1 MKGKKRATIMKSL
14 ALALLATVM
23 LPLGVSAESSTDN
36 LVLNKEVW
44 LEDDGTYTVQLEA
57 YAKGQVSAETIKVV
71 KPADIIL
78 VLDQSGSMV
87 LEENNVNGIPTDTY
101 TIARNVTN
109 AELLEGSYYCK
120 VDNTYYKIIATKEI
134 IKNEV
139 LWIGDD
145 GESYEEELITNTYTQ
160 NGQQY
165 TAGSYFLEST
175 LKTYTRT
182 WGSDGYYYV
191 NDKDSSDTTTP
202 SWRASTARRNFT
214 NAKDTAA
221 TTVEVSND
229 GTRAI
234 VFTAVNEQRV
244 NTVRYSYKY
253 IDAEGN
259 EKSLGSSATGNE
271 ETISAQLY
279 NIDLVY
285 SRGTTT
291 GTRLKALQYAA
302 NEFIESI
309 QASAVK
315 NNVHHRVAVVGFASD
330 EYKGNDYHTD
340 QDDRQYYYS
349 NTELFIGATQYNY
362 HVDGKESTYSST
374 GNLASDKYGSAF
386 QDVLVEEQYNNLLG
400 SLESLAGKGGTHP
413 SLGFEMANGIFE
425 AYKNETEARTKIIIF
440 LTDGEPGDRDSYFDS
455 EEASATIEKAEK
467 AETDYGAKVYTVA
480 VLDQA
485 LKSGDDADTFLKDVA
500 TGKTP
505 DELGTYT
512 LVTEA
517 EALKNFFE
525 TVDKDINNTSTTVTL
540 SEDAIMLDRVSNY
553 FKVPEGF
560 NTTDNVTV
568 QVAKHLGN
576 EVFDTPTTAPETVS
590 KVLSYGLGDVSD
602 EDREIKGAYARG
614 FNFVSEENVVTT
626 TVIDDENSPGDG
638 TVVANGYK
646 LIMTIKGLL
655 AKDDAATGTYIDTNS
670 TDSGVWDTDQVGEYG
685 LVKAFEMPRTLIQQ
699 DAFVIDYAKEATLDA
714 FGLSANR
721 LDNNDD
727 LTFSKV
733 ETSATSLTD
742 QYGKAAIKAG
752 TTVNEAGI
760 TVNELTYKPTKMNWN
775 GFDTFYALGKDAN
788 DGDDKTQNLW
798 KKISVIPANNV
809 YYEDDFVTN
818 TTDGTDT
825 VGIVYSGE
833 WKTEGTAGNNKENEN
848 TAHKD
853 IHGGWQNEDLA
864 DDTAYTDGTAH
875 VSSTQGATAT
885 FTFTGTGVDIYSRTN
900 ANVGLVKA
908 QLFKGEDTAVAN
920 MTQTYVID
928 NISES
933 GDYYQIPTAT
943 FKNLEHG
950 TYTVKLTVAAKKA
963 DDNTTRATYYLD
975 GIRVYNP
982 LSAKQETNGVVSGAY
997 GNEVNAMFKEV
1008 RDILLD
1014 SKSLNAG
1021 STEANG
1027 VVFIDKSGD
1036 GTVSDNTSEVGTY
1049 EEYGPKNEV
1058 YLAQDQAIAFHLA
1071 GGNVQVG
1078 LKAPAGATTAQVTN
1092 GDAQT
1097 PLEINAS
1104 SDLFYAIT
1112 PNKDGLVIIKN
1123 TTENLLAVTKLK
1135 ITGVGTIGQVSVAS
1149 VLDYADTFDS
1159 LPVIDWVLESE
1170 ENMPE
1175 VDDKD
1180 DEASGEDNS
1189 GNVEIENSEPET
1201 DLTREEEILR
1211 QLMKQILGLFRNW
1224 LVK

>member
-1 MKGKKRATIMKSL
+1 
-14 ALALLATVM
+14 
-23 LPLGVSAESSTDN
+23 
-36 LVLNKEVW
+36 
-44 LEDDGTYTVQLEA
+44 
-57 YAKGQVSAETIKVV
+57 
-71 KPADIIL
+71 
-78 VLDQSGSMV
+78 
-87 LEENNVNGIPTDTY
+87 
-101 TIARNVTN
+101 
-109 AELLEGSYYCK
+109 
-120 VDNTYYKIIATKEI
+120 
-134 IKNEV
+134 
-139 LWIGDD
+139 
-145 GESYEEELITNTYTQ
+145 
-160 NGQQY
+160 
-165 TAGSYFLEST
+165 
-175 LKTYTRT
+175 
-182 WGSDGYYYV
+182 
-191 NDKDSSDTTTP
+191 
-202 SWRASTARRNFT
+202 
-214 NAKDTAA
+214 
-221 TTVEVSND
+221 
-229 GTRAI
+229 
-234 VFTAVNEQRV
+234 
-244 NTVRYSYKY
+244 
-253 IDAEGN
+253 
-259 EKSLGSSATGNE
+259 
-271 ETISAQLY
+271 
-279 NIDLVY
+279 
-285 SRGTTT
+285 
-291 GTRLKALQYAA
+291 
-302 NEFIESI
+302 
-309 QASAVK
+309 
-315 NNVHHRVAVVGFASD
+315 
-330 EYKGNDYHTD
+330 
-340 QDDRQYYYS
+340 
-349 NTELFIGATQYNY
+349 
-362 HVDGKESTYSST
+362 
-374 GNLASDKYGSAF
+374 
-386 QDVLVEEQYNNLLG
+386 
-400 SLESLAGKGGTHP
+400 
-413 SLGFEMANGIFE
+413 
-425 AYKNETEARTKIIIF
+425 
-440 LTDGEPGDRDSYFDS
+440 
-455 EEASATIEKAEK
+455 
-467 AETDYGAKVYTVA
+467 
-480 VLDQA
+480 
-485 LKSGDDADTFLKDVA
+485 
-500 TGKTP
+500 
-505 DELGTYT
+505 
-512 LVTEA
+512 
-517 EALKNFFE
+517 
-525 TVDKDINNTSTTVTL
+525 
-540 SEDAIMLDRVSNY
+540 MLDRVSNY
-553 FKVPEGF
+553 FKVPDGF
-560 NTTDNVTV
+560 STDANVTV
-568 QVAKHLGN
+568 QVAEHLGY
-576 EVFDTPTTAPETVS
+576 ESFGTPTAAPEGVT
-590 KVLSYGLGDVSD
+590 KHLSYGLGDEGGES
-602 EDREIKGAYARG
+602 REIKGASARG
-614 FNFVSEENVVTT
+614 FNYISEENVVTT
-626 TVIDDENSPGDG
+626 TVIDDENSPDDG

-646 LIMTIKGLL
+646 LIMTITGLL
-655 AKDDAATGTYIDTNS
+655 AKDDAATGTYIDTNT
-670 TDSGVWDTDQVGEYG
+670 TDSGVWDTDEKQEYG
-685 LVKAFEMPRTLIQQ
+685 LVKAFEMPHTLIQQ

-714 FGLSANR
+714 FGVSANR
-721 LDNNDD
+721 LDANEDGI
-727 LTFSKV
+727 FSKV
-733 ETSATSLTD
+733 EANATALTD
-742 QYGKAAIKAG
+742 KYGKAAIAG
-752 TTVNEAGI
+752 VD
-760 TVNELTYKPTKMNWN
+760 LTYTPTTTNWN

-798 KKISVIPANNV
+798 KKVSVIPANNV

-875 VSSTQGATAT
+875 VSSAQGATAT

-908 QLFKGEDTAVAN
+908 QLFKGEGTAVAD

-950 TYTVKLTVAAKKA
+950 TYTVKLTVAAKKV

-982 LSAKQETNGVVSGAY
+982 LSAKQEATGVVSGAY

-1189 GNVEIENSEPET
+1189 GNVEIENPEPET